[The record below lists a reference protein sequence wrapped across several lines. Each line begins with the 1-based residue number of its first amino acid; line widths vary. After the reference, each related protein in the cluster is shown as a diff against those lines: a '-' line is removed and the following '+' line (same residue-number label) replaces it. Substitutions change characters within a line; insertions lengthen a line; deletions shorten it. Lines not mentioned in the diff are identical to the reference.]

1 MAAISN
7 KHAVYHTF
15 FFVRQI
21 SRELTQRLEGHR
33 LVSCFTQNKDEL
45 VLEFHHRA
53 RGSFFIK
60 ANLEAS
66 VSALS
71 FPDSFARARKNSTDL
86 FSPVLLAHVTGIRQ
100 WENER
105 SFCIDFDNQ
114 TGLLFKLHGSRSN
127 ILLLESEKPS
137 ALFRNNLMADWELN
151 PANLHRSLALTE
163 SDFRTNRHQ
172 LHAWLFT
179 FDRWIWYGLEQ
190 QNFHPRTD
198 SEQWALLSS
207 VFAQLLNPTHYR
219 VGMLA
224 GKVVL
229 SLLPFPLEEPRVFD
243 SALAAAN
250 EYVRMTVHTQ
260 GFRQQ
265 KEAACQAILARLRQ
279 VDAYL
284 QKSQD
289 RLTALQTDRHYQ
301 QWADL
306 IMANLHRISEG
317 ASSVSLANFY
327 DDNRLVEVK
336 LKPELSPQKNAEVL
350 YRKAKNQAI
359 EKSKL
364 AELMSAKAQER
375 DTLQQKLSEIE
386 AVADLKQLRQQSTLT
401 SPARQTDTSL
411 PYHPFEYQGFYI
423 WVGKNAQH
431 NDTMTFHLGHKEDL
445 WLHAKD
451 VAGSH
456 VLIKHQA
463 NKPFPKPVIE
473 RAAEL
478 AAYNSKR
485 KTDTLCPVIVTP
497 RKYVRKR
504 KGDPPGA
511 VVVEKETVVL
521 VEPKL

>member
-1 MAAISN
+1 M
-7 KHAVYHTF
+7 YHTF
-15 FFVRQI
+15 FFVRQL
-21 SRELTQRLEGHR
+21 SRELTPRLEGHR

-45 VLEFHHRA
+45 VLEFNNPA

-71 FPDSFARARKNSTDL
+71 FPDAFARARKNSTDL
-86 FSPVLLAHVTGIRQ
+86 FSAALLAQVVGVRSFD
-100 WENER
+100 NER
-105 SFCIDFDNQ
+105 SFAIDLSNE
-114 TGLLFKLHGSRSN
+114 TSLLFKLHGSRSN
-127 ILLLESEKPS
+127 IILLEGEKPS
-137 ALFRNNLMADWELN
+137 ALFRNNLMADWELA
-151 PANLHRSLALTE
+151 PANLHRSFALTE
-163 SDFRTNRHQ
+163 SGFLANRHQ
-172 LHAWLFT
+172 LQAWLFT
-179 FDRWIWYGLEQ
+179 FDRWIWRALEMN
-190 QNFHPRTD
+190 NFHAMPA
-198 SEQWALLSS
+198 SEQWALLSKTYQ
-207 VFAQLLNPTHYR
+207 QLLAPSDYR
-219 VGMLA
+219 VSLVD

-229 SLLPFPLEEPRVFD
+229 SLLPLSFPDERVFD
-243 SALAAAN
+243 HALAAAN
-250 EYVRMTVHTQ
+250 AFVSMIGHKQV
-260 GFRQQ
+260 FLQQ
-265 KEAACQAILARLRQ
+265 KEAARHAIRSRIRQ

-284 QKSQD
+284 QKSQN
-289 RLTALQTDRHYQ
+289 RLDELLADRHYQ

-306 IMANLHRISEG
+306 IMAHLHSIPEG
-317 ASSVSLANFY
+317 AHIVSLANFY
-327 DDNRLVEVK
+327 DDNRPVDIR

-364 AELMSAKAQER
+364 AERMAAKARER
-375 DTLQQKLSEIE
+375 ETLAQQLAAIE
-386 AVADLKQLRQQSTLT
+386 AAADLKNLRQQAPLVSTQQQAE
-401 SPARQTDTSL
+401 PPL
-411 PYHPFEYQGFYI
+411 PYHAFECQGFKI
-423 WVGKNAQH
+423 WVGKNADH
-431 NDTMTFHLGHKEDL
+431 NDTLTFQWGYKEDL

-451 VAGSH
+451 VPGSH

-511 VVVEKETVVL
+511 VVVEKETVIL